1 MNCVALSNSEIDQ
14 LGDRLRNNC
23 LEDGDLKKLHE
34 FRQTYSDI
42 DVQVYKLIEDTLK
55 TSMDKLKLVITKRK
69 RKTRQSIVDKL
80 YRQKKLRLSQMQ
92 DIVGCRIVVRGG
104 AQAACQVNTQLANAF
119 EEKQLRIQSK
129 PRNKDSYRAIHL
141 IVKINK
147 KSYEIQLRTL
157 AQDVFANLVERL
169 SDKDNTLKY
178 GGSDKEQ
185 PVLKKLKALSDT
197 LVDIDKD
204 AHTVSFNHYHQQ
216 IKEVTNDVLSD

>member
-1 MNCVALSNSEIDQ
+1 MTLSNSEIDQ

-23 LEDGDLKKLHE
+23 LEDGDLEKLDE

-42 DVQVYKLIEDTLK
+42 DAQIYCVIENTLQACR
-55 TSMDKLKLVITKRK
+55 DKLVITKRK
-69 RKTRQSIVDKL
+69 RKTRQSIADKL
-80 YRQKKLRLSQMQ
+80 HRQKKLRLSQMQ
-92 DIVGCRIVVRGG
+92 DIVGYRIVLRKG
-104 AQAACQVNTQLANAF
+104 AQAACQVNKKLVNAF
-119 EEKQLRIQSK
+119 EEKQLIIQSK
-129 PRNKDSYRAIHL
+129 SRNKDGYRAIHP

-147 KSYEIQLRTL
+147 KFYEIQLRTL

-204 AHTVSFNHYHQQ
+204 SHTLFFNHYHQQ
-216 IKEVTNDVLSD
+216 IKEVINDVLSD

>member
-1 MNCVALSNSEIDQ
+1 MNCMTLSNREIDQ

-23 LEDGDLKKLHE
+23 LEDGDLEKLDD

-42 DVQVYKLIEDTLK
+42 DSQVYCVIENTLQACR
-55 TSMDKLKLVITKRK
+55 DKLVITKRK
-69 RKTRQSIVDKL
+69 RKTRQSIADKL
-80 YRQKKLRLSQMQ
+80 HRQKKLRLSQMQ

-104 AQAACQVNTQLANAF
+104 NQAACQANKQLVNAF
-119 EEKQLRIQSK
+119 EEKQLSIQSK
-129 PRNKDSYRAIHL
+129 SRNKDGYRAIHL

-169 SDKDNTLKY
+169 SDKENTLKY

-185 PVLKKLKALSDT
+185 PVLKRLKALSDT
-197 LVDIDKD
+197 LVDIDKNS
-204 AHTVSFNHYHQQ
+204 HTASLNHYHQQ
-216 IKEVTNDVLSD
+216 IEEVINDVLSD

>member
-1 MNCVALSNSEIDQ
+1 MALSNSEIDQ

-23 LEDGDLKKLHE
+23 REDGDLEKLDK

-42 DVQVYKLIEDTLK
+42 DVQVYSLIQDTLQACR
-55 TSMDKLKLVITKRK
+55 DKLVITKRK

-92 DIVGCRIVVRGG
+92 DIVGCRIVFRGG
-104 AQAACQVNTQLANAF
+104 AQAACQVNKQLVDVF

-129 PRNKDSYRAIHL
+129 PRNKDGYRAIHL
-141 IVKINK
+141 IVKIKK

-157 AQDVFANLVERL
+157 VQDVFANLVESM
-169 SDKDNTLKY
+169 SDKENTLKY

-185 PVLKKLKALSDT
+185 PVLKKLKVLSDT
-197 LVDIDKD
+197 LADIDKD

-216 IKEVTNDVLSD
+216 IKEEINDVLSD

>member
-1 MNCVALSNSEIDQ
+1 MTLSNSEIDQ

-23 LEDGDLKKLHE
+23 LENGDLEKLDE

-42 DVQVYKLIEDTLK
+42 DAQAYKLIEDTLK
-55 TSMDKLKLVITKRK
+55 TSRDRLKLIITKRK

-80 YRQKKLRLSQMQ
+80 HRQKKLRLSQMQ
-92 DIVGCRIVVRGG
+92 DIAGCRIVVQGG
-104 AQAACQVNTQLANAF
+104 VQAACQVNNKLVNDF
-119 EEKQLRIQSK
+119 EENQLKIKPK
-129 PRNKDSYRAIHL
+129 PRNKDGYRAIHL

-169 SDKDNTLKY
+169 SDKENTLKY

-185 PVLKKLKALSDT
+185 PVLKKLKALSDA

-204 AHTVSFNHYHQQ
+204 AQTVSSDHYHQQ
-216 IKEVTNDVLSD
+216 IKEAINDVLSD

>member
-1 MNCVALSNSEIDQ
+1 MTLSNSEIDQ

-23 LEDGDLKKLHE
+23 IEDGDLEKLDK

-42 DVQVYKLIEDTLK
+42 DAQVYKFIEDTLK
-55 TSMDKLKLVITKRK
+55 TSVDKLEPAITKRK

-92 DIVGCRIVVRGG
+92 DIAGCRIVVRGG
-104 AQAACQVNTQLANAF
+104 TQAACQANKQLINAF
-119 EEKQLRIQSK
+119 EEKQLKIQSK
-129 PRNKDSYRAIHL
+129 PRNKDGYRAIHL

-216 IKEVTNDVLSD
+216 IKEVINNVLSD

>member
-1 MNCVALSNSEIDQ
+1 MTLSNGEIDQ

-23 LEDGDLKKLHE
+23 LEDGDLKKLDE

-42 DVQVYKLIEDTLK
+42 DARAYSLIRDTLQACR
-55 TSMDKLKLVITKRK
+55 DKLVITKRK

-80 YRQKKLRLSQMQ
+80 RRQKKLRLSQMQ
-92 DIVGCRIVVRGG
+92 DIAGCRIVAQGG
-104 AQAACQVNTQLANAF
+104 AQLSCQVNEQLVNAF
-119 EEKQLRIQSK
+119 EKNQLKIQSK
-129 PRNKDSYRAIHL
+129 PRNKDGYRAIHL

-147 KSYEIQLRTL
+147 KSYEIQLRTF

-185 PVLKKLKALSDT
+185 PVLEKLKVLSNT
-197 LVDIDKD
+197 LVGIDKD
-204 AHTVSFNHYHQQ
+204 AHTVSFNHYHQR
-216 IKEVTNDVLSD
+216 IKKAINNVLSD

>member
-1 MNCVALSNSEIDQ
+1 MTLSNSEIDQ

-23 LEDGDLKKLHE
+23 LEDVDLEKLHE
-34 FRQTYSDI
+34 FRQTYNDI
-42 DVQVYKLIEDTLK
+42 DAQVYKLIKDTLK

-92 DIVGCRIVVRGG
+92 DIAGCRIVAQGG
-104 AQAACQVNTQLANAF
+104 AQAACQVNKQLVNAF

-129 PRNKDSYRAIHL
+129 PRNKDGYWAIHL
-141 IVKINK
+141 VVKINK

-169 SDKDNTLKY
+169 SDKENTLKY

-204 AHTVSFNHYHQQ
+204 AHTVSFKHYHQQ
-216 IKEVTNDVLSD
+216 IKEEISDVLSD

>member
-1 MNCVALSNSEIDQ
+1 MALSNGEIDQ

-23 LEDGDLKKLHE
+23 QKDGDLKKLDE

-42 DVQVYKLIEDTLK
+42 DAQAYSLIRDTLQACR
-55 TSMDKLKLVITKRK
+55 DKLVITKRK

-80 YRQKKLRLSQMQ
+80 CRQKKLRLSQMQ
-92 DIVGCRIVVRGG
+92 DISGCRIVVREG
-104 AQAACQVNTQLANAF
+104 AQLSCQVNKQLVNAF
-119 EEKQLRIQSK
+119 KENQLRIQSK
-129 PRNKDSYRAIHL
+129 PRNKDGYRAIHL

-157 AQDVFANLVERL
+157 AQDVFANLVESL
-169 SDKDNTLKY
+169 SDKENTLKY
-178 GGSDKEQ
+178 GGSDREQ

-204 AHTVSFNHYHQQ
+204 AHTVSFNHYHQK
-216 IKEVTNDVLSD
+216 IKKAINNVLSD

>member
-1 MNCVALSNSEIDQ
+1 MTLSNSEIDQ
-14 LGDRLRNNC
+14 LGDRFRNHC

-34 FRQTYSDI
+34 FRQTYNDI
-42 DVQVYKLIEDTLK
+42 DAQVYKLIEDALK
-55 TSMDKLKLVITKRK
+55 KSMDKLKLVITKRK

-92 DIVGCRIVVRGG
+92 DIAGCRIVVQGG
-104 AQAACQVNTQLANAF
+104 TQAARQVNKQLVNAF
-119 EEKQLRIQSK
+119 EEKQLIIQSK
-129 PRNKDSYRAIHL
+129 PRNKDGYRAIHI

-157 AQDVFANLVERL
+157 AQDFFANLVERL
-169 SDKDNTLKY
+169 SDKENTLKY
-178 GGSDKEQ
+178 GGSDREQ
-185 PVLKKLKALSDT
+185 PVLKKLEALSDT

-216 IKEVTNDVLSD
+216 IKEVINDVLSD

>member
-1 MNCVALSNSEIDQ
+1 MALSNREIDQ
-14 LGDRLRNNC
+14 LGDRLRNHC
-23 LEDGDLKKLHE
+23 LEDGDLEKLDE

-42 DVQVYKLIEDTLK
+42 DTQAYSLIQNTLQACRG
-55 TSMDKLKLVITKRK
+55 KLVITKRK

-92 DIVGCRIVVRGG
+92 DIAGCRVVVRGG
-104 AQAACQVNTQLANAF
+104 AQAACQVNKQLANAF

-129 PRNKDSYRAIHL
+129 ARNKDGYRAIHL

-169 SDKDNTLKY
+169 SDKENTLKY

-185 PVLKKLKALSDT
+185 PVLEKLKALSNT
-197 LVDIDKD
+197 LVDIDEG
-204 AHTVSFNHYHQQ
+204 AHTVSLNHYHQQ
-216 IKEVTNDVLSD
+216 IKEALNYVLSD

>member
-1 MNCVALSNSEIDQ
+1 MTLSSNSEIDQ
-14 LGDRLRNNC
+14 LGDRLRNHC
-23 LEDGDLKKLHE
+23 LEDGDLEKLDE

-42 DVQVYKLIEDTLK
+42 DAQAYKLIEDTLK
-55 TSMDKLKLVITKRK
+55 MLKGKLKLVITKRK

-80 YRQKKLRLSQMQ
+80 CRQKKLRLSQMQ
-92 DIVGCRIVVRGG
+92 DIAGCRIVVQGG
-104 AQAACQVNTQLANAF
+104 AQLSCQINEQLVNAF
-119 EEKQLRIQSK
+119 EKNQLKIK
-129 PRNKDSYRAIHL
+129 PKTRNKDGYRAIHL

-147 KSYEIQLRTL
+147 KFYEIQLRTL
-157 AQDVFANLVERL
+157 AQDIFANLVERL

-185 PVLKKLKALSDT
+185 PVLKRLKVLSDT

-216 IKEVTNDVLSD
+216 IEEAINDVLSD

>member
-1 MNCVALSNSEIDQ
+1 MALSNSEIDQ

-23 LEDGDLKKLHE
+23 LEDGDLKKLDE

-42 DVQVYKLIEDTLK
+42 DTQAYSLIQDTLQACR
-55 TSMDKLKLVITKRK
+55 DKLAITKRK

-92 DIVGCRIVVRGG
+92 DIAGCRIVAQGG
-104 AQAACQVNTQLANAF
+104 AQAVCQVNKQLVNAF
-119 EEKQLRIQSK
+119 EEKQLSIQSK
-129 PRNKDSYRAIHL
+129 PRNKDGYRAIHL

-147 KSYEIQLRTL
+147 KSYEIQLRTI

-178 GGSDKEQ
+178 GGSGKEQ

-197 LVDIDKD
+197 LADIDKD
-204 AHTVSFNHYHQQ
+204 VHKVSFNHYQQQ
-216 IKEVTNDVLSD
+216 IKEVINDVLSD

>member
-1 MNCVALSNSEIDQ
+1 MTLSNSEIDQ

-23 LEDGDLKKLHE
+23 LEDGDLEKLDE

-42 DVQVYKLIEDTLK
+42 DAQVYRLIENTLK
-55 TSMDKLKLVITKRK
+55 TSRDKRKLVITKRK

-92 DIVGCRIVVRGG
+92 DIAGCRIVVRGG
-104 AQAACQVNTQLANAF
+104 AQAACQVNKQLVNAF

-129 PRNKDSYRAIHL
+129 PRNKDGYRAIHL

-147 KSYEIQLRTL
+147 KSYEIQLRTF

-178 GGSDKEQ
+178 GGNDTEQ
-185 PVLKKLKALSDT
+185 TTLKNLQALSDV

-204 AHTVSFNHYHQQ
+204 AHTVSFNHYHQKIENA
-216 IKEVTNDVLSD
+216 IKNVLSD